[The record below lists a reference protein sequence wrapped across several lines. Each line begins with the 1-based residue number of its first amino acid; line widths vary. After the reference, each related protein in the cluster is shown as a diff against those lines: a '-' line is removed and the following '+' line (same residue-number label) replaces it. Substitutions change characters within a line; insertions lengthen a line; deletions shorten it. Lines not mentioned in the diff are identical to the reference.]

1 MELYLIRHA
10 EAHPRTSDD
19 KEEDAGRT
27 LTDAGQ
33 AQAQELAATLQ
44 KHGVHL
50 DQVVSSPLL
59 RARQT
64 AERLMEGWKTPMPEL
79 LLCDELAPDSAKMR
93 KVNKF
98 LLKLTANAI
107 AVVGHM
113 PELAEYAAW
122 LLGSKKVELTIAK
135 SGVARIDCEGIPD
148 KGSGTLTWLITP
160 EWFK

>member
-19 KEEDAGRT
+19 SQQDAART
-27 LTDAGQ
+27 LTDAGH
-33 AQAQELAATLQ
+33 AQAQELAVALQ
-44 KHGVHL
+44 KREVHL
-50 DQVVSSPLL
+50 EQVVSSPLL

-64 AERLMEGWKTPMPEL
+64 AERIMEGWKTPLPEL

-93 KVNKF
+93 RVNKF
-98 LLKLTANAI
+98 LLKISANAI

-113 PELAEYAAW
+113 PELAEFAAW
-122 LLGSKKVELTIAK
+122 LVGSKKVQIEIAK
-135 SGVARIDCEGIPD
+135 AGVARIDCDGISD